1 MSSNRILR
9 AAVLAALLPAF
20 AAGCTRTELP
30 GLSSANAA
38 PAVQMAARATGTQML
53 PDFATLV
60 EQNGATVVAIS
71 VIKGAATAADE
82 TGAAPNADPNDP
94 LQEFLRRFGFPNPG
108 DPRGQRAPRGGEREE
123 QAQGMGSGFIISADG
138 LIITN
143 AHVVDGAKEV
153 TVKLTDKREFKAK
166 VLGSDKRTDV
176 AVIKVEANNL
186 PTVKTGDPSQ
196 LRVGEWVA
204 AIGSPFGFENT
215 VTAGIVSAKARE
227 MPDDGFVP
235 FIQTDVA
242 VNPGNS
248 GGPLFN
254 MAGEVIG
261 INSMIYSRS
270 GGYMGLSF
278 AIPIDTALKVKD
290 QLVAHGKVERG
301 RIGVA
306 VQEVTREL
314 ADSFKLAK
322 PEGALLGGVEKGSPA
337 EQAGLKAGD
346 VVLGL
351 DGKTVADATALARGI
366 ADHKPGDSVQLRVW
380 RDGAARDMTVKVG
393 AAPGE
398 KVAARS
404 EAAPAGKLGI
414 SARELT
420 EQERRQLGA
429 EGGVVV
435 EQVAGAAAKAG
446 VQAGDI
452 IVGVGSER
460 VNTVEELK
468 RAVEKGGKVVA
479 LRVQRGKAERF
490 VSVPV
495 G

>member
-1 MSSNRILR
+1 
-9 AAVLAALLPAF
+9 
-20 AAGCTRTELP
+20 
-30 GLSSANAA
+30 
-38 PAVQMAARATGTQML
+38 
-53 PDFATLV
+53 
-60 EQNGATVVAIS
+60 
-71 VIKGAATAADE
+71 
-82 TGAAPNADPNDP
+82 
-94 LQEFLRRFGFPNPG
+94 
-108 DPRGQRAPRGGEREE
+108 
-123 QAQGMGSGFIISADG
+123 
-138 LIITN
+138 
-143 AHVVDGAKEV
+143 VDAK
-153 TVKLTDKREFKAK
+153 
-166 VLGSDKRTDV
+166 
-176 AVIKVEANNL
+176 NL
-186 PTVKTGDPSQ
+186 PTVKTGDPSA

-215 VTAGIVSAKARE
+215 VTAGIVSAKSRAME
-227 MPDDGFVP
+227 DGFVP

-290 QLVAHGKVERG
+290 QLVAHGRVERG

-306 VQEVTREL
+306 VQEVTRDL

-337 EQAGLKAGD
+337 ERAGLKAGD
-346 VVLGL
+346 VVLAL
-351 DGKTVADATALARGI
+351 DGKPVADATALARGI
-366 ADHKPGDSVQLRVW
+366 ADYKPGDSVQLKVW
-380 RDGAARDMTVKVG
+380 RDGAARDIAVKVG
-393 AAPGE
+393 ETPGA
-398 KVAARS
+398 KVAARA
-404 EAAPAGKLGI
+404 EAAPAGKLGVA
-414 SARELT
+414 ARELT
-420 EQERRQLGA
+420 EQERRQSGA

-446 VQAGDI
+446 VQPGDI

-460 VNTVEELK
+460 VNTVDELK
-468 RAVEKGGKVVA
+468 RAVEKSGKVVA

-490 VSVPV
+490 VPVPV

>member
-1 MSSNRILR
+1 MQSNRILR

-20 AAGCTRTELP
+20 AAGCSRTELP

-38 PAVQMAARATGTQML
+38 PAAQVAARAPGTQML

-71 VIKGAATAADE
+71 VTKGASAADE
-82 TGAAPNADPNDP
+82 GEAAGAAPNLDPNDP
-94 LQEFLRRFGFPNPG
+94 LFQFFKRFGMP
-108 DPRGQRAPRGGEREE
+108 DPRGQRAPRGGGGNEE
-123 QAQGMGSGFIISADG
+123 QMQGMGSGFIVSADG
-138 LIITN
+138 IIITN

-176 AVIKVEANNL
+176 AVIKVDANNL
-186 PTVKTGDPSQ
+186 PTVKMGDPAQ

-215 VTAGIVSAKARE
+215 VTAGIVSAKSRSME
-227 MPDDGFVP
+227 DGFVP

-254 MAGEVIG
+254 MAGEVVG

-306 VQEVTREL
+306 VQEVTRDL

-337 EQAGLKAGD
+337 DRAGLQAGD
-346 VVLGL
+346 VVLAL
-351 DGKTVADATALARGI
+351 DGKPVADATALARGI
-366 ADHKPGDSVQLRVW
+366 ADHKPGDSVQLKVW
-380 RDGAARDMTVKVG
+380 RDGAARDIAVKVG
-393 AAPGE
+393 ETPGE

-404 EAAPAGKLGI
+404 DAAPAGKLGV
-414 SARELT
+414 SARELS

-429 EGGVVV
+429 DGGVVV

-446 VQAGDI
+446 VQPGDI

-460 VNTVEELK
+460 VNTVDELK
-468 RAVEKGGKVVA
+468 RAVEKSGKVVA

-490 VSVPV
+490 VPVPV

>member
-9 AAVLAALLPAF
+9 ASVLAALLPAF
-20 AAGCTRTELP
+20 AAGCMPTELP
-30 GLSSANAA
+30 GFTSANAA
-38 PAVQMAARATGTQML
+38 NAAASQPAARAAGTQTL

-60 EQNGATVVAIS
+60 EQNGAAVVAIR
-71 VIKGAATAADE
+71 VTRGTEAEADVA
-82 TGAAPNADPNDP
+82 GGAPNLDPNDP
-94 LQEFLRRFGFPNPG
+94 LFQFFRRFGMPE
-108 DPRGQRAPRGGEREE
+108 PRGGDREE

-153 TVKLTDKREFKAK
+153 TVKLTDKREFKAR

-176 AVIKVEANNL
+176 AVIKVDAKNL
-186 PTVKTGDPSQ
+186 PTVKTGDPSR

-227 MPDDGFVP
+227 MPEDGFVP

-254 MAGEVIG
+254 MAGEVVG

-290 QLVAHGKVERG
+290 QLVAHGRVERG

-306 VQEVTREL
+306 VQEVTRDL

-322 PEGALLGGVEKGSPA
+322 PGGALLGGVEKGSPA
-337 EQAGLKAGD
+337 ERAGLKAGD
-346 VVLGL
+346 VVLAL
-351 DGKTVADATALARGI
+351 DGKPVADATALARGI

-380 RDGAARDMTVKVG
+380 RDGAAREVAVKVG
-393 AAPGE
+393 EAPGE
-398 KVAARS
+398 KVAARND
-404 EAAPAGKLGI
+404 AAPAGKLGI
-414 SARELT
+414 NARELT
-420 EQERRQLGA
+420 EPERRQFGA
-429 EGGVVV
+429 DGGVLV
-435 EQVAGAAAKAG
+435 ERVAGAAAKAG
-446 VQAGDI
+446 IQPGDV
-452 IVGVGSER
+452 IVGVGAER
-460 VNTVEELK
+460 VANVAELE
-468 RAVEKGGKVVA
+468 RAVEKSGKVVA

-490 VSVPV
+490 VPVPV

>member
-1 MSSNRILR
+1 MQSNRILR

-38 PAVQMAARATGTQML
+38 NPAAQMAPRATGTQML

-60 EQNGATVVAIS
+60 EQNGAAVVAIS
-71 VIKGAATAADE
+71 VIKGAATEADAAS
-82 TGAAPNADPNDP
+82 GAPNLDPNDP
-94 LQEFLRRFGFPNPG
+94 LFEFFRRFGLPNPG
-108 DPRGQRAPRGGEREE
+108 GQRAPRGGGEE
-123 QAQGMGSGFIISADG
+123 QAQGMGSGFIVGADG

-176 AVIKVEANNL
+176 AVIKVDAKNL
-186 PTVKTGDPSQ
+186 PVVKTGDPAQ

-215 VTAGIVSAKARE
+215 VTAGIVSAKSRAME
-227 MPDDGFVP
+227 DGFVP

-254 MAGEVIG
+254 MAGEVVG

-306 VQEVTREL
+306 VQEVTRDL
-314 ADSFKLAK
+314 ADSFKLAT
-322 PEGALLGGVEKGSPA
+322 PEGALIGGVEKGSPA
-337 EQAGLKAGD
+337 ERAGLKAGD
-346 VVLGL
+346 VVLAL
-351 DGKTVADATALARGI
+351 DGKPVADASALARGI
-366 ADHKPGDSVQLRVW
+366 ADRKPGDGVQLKVW
-380 RDGAARDMTVKVG
+380 RDGAAHEMTVKVG
-393 AAPGE
+393 DTPGE
-398 KVAARS
+398 KVATRG
-404 EAAPAGKLGI
+404 EAAPAGKLGV
-414 SARELT
+414 SVRELT
-420 EQERRQLGA
+420 DAERRQSGA
-429 EGGVVV
+429 EGGVLV

-446 VQAGDI
+446 VQPGDV

-460 VNTVEELK
+460 VNTVDELK
-468 RAVEKGGKVVA
+468 RAVDRSGKVVA

-490 VSVPV
+490 VPVPV